1 MTQRDMND
9 RSTTMTD
16 DTALWLGRGGDL
28 RVAPAAPPVPEAHQ
42 ILVRTEAVAINPVDW
57 IVQTIGSLIYAWL
70 SRPAVLGEDV
80 AGEVIAVGPE
90 VTRFRVGDRVLGLA
104 VGTEKDRNRPEEGA
118 FRSSTL
124 LMEDLAA
131 PIPDGM
137 DAAHAVVLP
146 LTLSTAATG
155 LFEQGHLGLH
165 LPSAPA
171 SATGESVVVWG
182 AATAVGLNAVQL
194 AVAAGYDVVAT
205 ASPTHAAL
213 LLELGAREVLDRRD
227 PAVVD
232 RVVEAL
238 AGRRL
243 AGVLAIGTGSTAR
256 CIEVAA
262 RVDGTKRVAA
272 ASTAVSFERI
282 RPGRTAVPRAMPSML
297 RMAAVELPVRVRAR
311 RTGVRISTVWGSAL
325 RHSAVGPAIWRAFL
339 PAALAAGRYRALPEP
354 LVAGTGLESV
364 PEALELQRRGVSA
377 RKVVV
382 TL

>member
-1 MTQRDMND
+1 
-9 RSTTMTD
+9 MTD

-28 RVAPAAPPVPEAHQ
+28 RVGPAATPVPEAHQ
-42 ILVRTEAVAINPVDW
+42 ILVRTAAVAINPVDW

-80 AGEVIAVGPE
+80 AGEVVAVGSG

-124 LMEDLAA
+124 LSEDLTA
-131 PIPDGM
+131 PIPEGM
-137 DAAHAVVLP
+137 AAADAVVLP

-155 LFEQGHLGLH
+155 LFEQGQLGLR
-165 LPSAPA
+165 LPTAA
-171 SATGESVVVWG
+171 DAAGERESVVVWG

-205 ASPTHAAL
+205 ASPTNAAL

-227 PAVVD
+227 AAVVD
-232 RVVEAL
+232 RVVAAL

-256 CIEVAA
+256 GVEIAA
-262 RVDGTKRVAA
+262 RAEGAKRVAS

-282 RPGRTAVPRAMPSML
+282 RPGRTAVPRALPSML
-297 RMAAVELPVRVRAR
+297 RMAGVEVPVRMRAR
-311 RTGVRISTVWGSAL
+311 RAGVRVSTVWGSAL
-325 RHSAVGPAIWRAFL
+325 RHSAVGPAIWRDFL
-339 PAALAAGRYRALPEP
+339 PAALAEGRYRALPEP
-354 LVAGTGLESV
+354 LVAGTGLEAV
-364 PEALELQRRGVSA
+364 PDALELQRRGVSA

>member
-1 MTQRDMND
+1 
-9 RSTTMTD
+9 MTD

-28 RVAPAAPPVPEAHQ
+28 RVGPAATPAPGPHQ

-118 FRSSTL
+118 FRSSTVL
-124 LMEDLAA
+124 SEDLAA
-131 PIPDGM
+131 PIPEGM

-155 LFEQGHLGLH
+155 LFEPGQLGVR
-165 LPSAPA
+165 LPTAGA
-171 SATGESVVVWG
+171 AATGESVVVWG

-205 ASPTHAAL
+205 ASPTHAGL
-213 LLELGAREVLDRRD
+213 LRELGAREVLDRRD

-232 RVVEAL
+232 RIVAAL

-243 AGVLAIGTGSTAR
+243 AGVLAIGTASTAR
-256 CIEVAA
+256 CVEVAA
-262 RVDGTKRVAA
+262 RVDGAKRVAS

-282 RPGRTAVPRAMPSML
+282 RPGRSAVLRAMPSML
-297 RMAAVELPVRVRAR
+297 RMGAVELPIRVRAR
-311 RTGVRISTVWGSAL
+311 RAGVRISTVWGSAL
-325 RHSAVGPAIWRAFL
+325 RHSAVGPAIWRDFL
-339 PAALAAGRYRALPEP
+339 PTALAQGRYRALPEP
-354 LVAGTGLESV
+354 LVAGTGLAAV
-364 PEALELQRRGVSA
+364 PDALELQRRGVSA